1 MPLALVQPAYLWL
14 LLLLPVIW
22 LPALLAPSRLPRWRR
37 ALSLGLRTTILL
49 ALVLALAGAALV
61 WPARE
66 VTTIFLIDHSDSV
79 APVERARADAFLQ
92 AALQRKPAAAR
103 AGVVVFGREAV
114 VEQPPT
120 TQVRFTRV
128 TVAPPSDQTDVARA
142 LKLAL
147 ALLPAETRKRLVLL
161 SDGAETRGAALE
173 LATAARAAGVPI
185 DVVPLISPPSDEDI
199 AFEALE
205 GPTFAREGQAIGLTA
220 VLRSGRARVARLTLL
235 RDRQPVLE
243 SEVSLAAGLNRLPL
257 SVPAPPPGFHT
268 WEARVTASDDPVGAN
283 NVQFGFVEVRG
294 TPRVLLVAGDAA
306 RSQALAAA
314 LQAARLTPVTIAPAE
329 LPSSLTGL
337 DAYDV
342 IALVDVPYRDLPP
355 AAAVLL
361 PAYVRDLGRGLLMV
375 GGEQSYAAGG
385 YRDTPVE
392 AALPVTMQTQG
403 LRITPDVA
411 LVLVLDRSG
420 SMAGHKLELAK
431 EGAAQAFT
439 TLEERDHIGVIAF
452 DTDADWIVPLQR
464 RPDAASFI
472 RAVGGIA
479 EGGGTDLR
487 PGLEQATAA
496 LLTADAKVKHIMLLT
511 DGQAERNYDDVIQR
525 MRQAGITLTAV
536 GIDDFDP
543 HLREVAAQTGG
554 RFYAVRD
561 LNDVPRV
568 FFDESLRVAR
578 RGIVERSFVPQVVTP
593 VPAVRA
599 LEAVP
604 PLHGYNAV
612 TPRNTAQVVLQSDE
626 GDPILAQ
633 WQYGLGRAAAWTSDF
648 KGQWARDWVAWDGFG
663 TFVAQL
669 VGDLLP
675 APDTP
680 AFEAAATL
688 TGNALAVELRDA
700 GVDAQPRSGLRAVAR
715 LIAAD
720 GVVSDMPLREVE
732 PGRYHGTAPL
742 PAPGVYRV
750 RVIADDASGRRM
762 GTATSG
768 VVVPPSA
775 EYLQRDG
782 NQALLLALAQ
792 RTDGRVDPAP
802 ERVWDAPAG
811 AARHARPL
819 TWPLLW
825 LAVLLWPLDIAVRR
839 LFVPPP
845 HPRTVAT
852 WTRMVRTR
860 ARPAVDLEQRRVQ
873 VRRRQRAPLPP
884 PAEAPP
890 SSEPA
895 APAPS
900 TFDWRRNRRSM
911 VERPDRSRQ

>member
-1 MPLALVQPAYLWL
+1 MALVQPAYLWL
-14 LLLLPVIW
+14 LVLLPVIW
-22 LPALLAPSRLPRWRR
+22 LPVLLVPGRLPRWRR
-37 ALSLGLRTTILL
+37 ALSLGLRTTLL
-49 ALVLALAGAALV
+49 LVLVLALAGAALV

-79 APVERARADAFLQ
+79 APVERARADAFVQ
-92 AALQRKPAAAR
+92 AALRHKPADAR

-120 TQVRFTRV
+120 AQVSFTRV
-128 TVAPPSDQTDVARA
+128 TVVPPSDQTDVARA

-185 DVVPLISPPSDEDI
+185 DVVPLISPPAHDDV
-199 AFEALE
+199 AFELLE

-243 SEVSLAAGLNRLPL
+243 SEVALAAGLNRLPL

-268 WEARVTASDDPVGAN
+268 WEARITAPDDPVGAN

-294 TPRVLLVAGDAA
+294 APRVLLVTGDAA

-314 LQAARLTPVTIAPAE
+314 LQAARLTPVTVTPAE

-355 AAAVLL
+355 AAAALL

-392 AALPVTMQTQG
+392 AALPVTMQTPG

-439 TLEERDHIGVIAF
+439 TLEERDQIGVIAF
-452 DTDADWIVPLQR
+452 DADADWIVPLQR
-464 RPDAASFI
+464 RPDAASFVS
-472 RAVGGIA
+472 ALGGIA
-479 EGGGTDLR
+479 EGGGTDIR

-496 LLTADAKVKHIMLLT
+496 LSATDAKVKHIMLLT
-511 DGQAERNYDDVIQR
+511 DGQAERNYDDLVQR

-578 RGIVERSFVPQVVTP
+578 RGIVERTFVPQVVTP
-593 VPAVRA
+593 APAVRA

-612 TPRNTAQVVLQSDE
+612 TPRDTAQVVLQSDT

-663 TFVAQL
+663 AFAARL

-680 AFEAAATL
+680 ALEAAATL
-688 TGNALAVELRDA
+688 TGNALAVELHDA
-700 GVDAQPRSGLRAVAR
+700 GVDGQPRSGLRAVAR

-720 GVVSDMPLREVE
+720 GTTSDLPLREVQ
-732 PGRYHGTAPL
+732 PGRYRGTTPL

-750 RVIADDASGRRM
+750 RVIADDASGRRV

-792 RTDGRVDPAP
+792 RTNGRVEPAP
-802 ERVWDAPAG
+802 ERVWEAPAG
-811 AARHARPL
+811 AARHTRPL

-839 LFVPPP
+839 LFVPAPD
-845 HPRTVAT
+845 PRAVAA
-852 WTRMVRTR
+852 WTRTVRTR

-873 VRRRQRAPLPP
+873 ARRQQRASMPSPS
-884 PAEAPP
+884 AEAPP
-890 SSEPA
+890 SAEPT

-900 TFDWRRNRRSM
+900 AFDWRRNRRSL
-911 VERPDRSRQ
+911 VERPDRSQQ